1 MSNEAIVC
9 DTPDSIRFFSLLSMR
24 GRLKMEMRG
33 LRFKPVRGMTTA
45 TAVKK
50 MFGLPKSC
58 RNAKALARLE
68 EEIEAMKKAKE
79 ACDANDTNSG
89 V

>member
-1 MSNEAIVC
+1 MSDEAIVC
-9 DTPDSIRFFSLLSMR
+9 DTPDKIRFFSLLSMR

-45 TAVKK
+45 TVVKK

-58 RNAKALARLE
+58 RNEKALARLE
-68 EEIEAMKKAKE
+68 EEIESMKR
-79 ACDANDTNSG
+79 ANAAWRN
-89 V
+89 